1 MEQQLELMR
10 LDGTSIDMRH
20 AILLI
25 LVVVAAGFDLK
36 SRRIPNWLVLAG
48 FITSL
53 ILQITFS
60 SFNSFSS
67 FKDWGYGLLI
77 GFGLFLPLYLL
88 HAMGAG
94 DVKLMAM
101 VGSFLGPVSAIGA
114 VLTTLVV
121 GGVLSLAVA
130 LWNGVLQQAM
140 SNIYTHLN
148 LAVLKKLSG
157 GSSQIEI
164 MPASAGNLPYAVAI
178 AAGTLIHLVLVRSG
192 HALLM

>member
-1 MEQQLELMR
+1 MEQQIELMR
-10 LDGTSIDMRH
+10 LDGTSIDVRH
-20 AILLI
+20 AMLLI

-48 FITSL
+48 FIASL

-77 GFGLFLPLYLL
+77 GFGLFFPLYLL
-88 HAMGAG
+88 RAMGAG

-130 LWNGVLQQAM
+130 LWNGVFQQAM

-157 GSSQIEI
+157 GSSQIGI

>member
-1 MEQQLELMR
+1 
-10 LDGTSIDMRH
+10 
-20 AILLI
+20 
-25 LVVVAAGFDLK
+25 
-36 SRRIPNWLVLAG
+36 
-48 FITSL
+48 
-53 ILQITFS
+53 
-60 SFNSFSS
+60 
-67 FKDWGYGLLI
+67 
-77 GFGLFLPLYLL
+77 
-88 HAMGAG
+88 
-94 DVKLMAM
+94 
-101 VGSFLGPVSAIGA
+101 
-114 VLTTLVV
+114 LTTLVV

>member
-114 VLTTLVV
+114 VLITLVV